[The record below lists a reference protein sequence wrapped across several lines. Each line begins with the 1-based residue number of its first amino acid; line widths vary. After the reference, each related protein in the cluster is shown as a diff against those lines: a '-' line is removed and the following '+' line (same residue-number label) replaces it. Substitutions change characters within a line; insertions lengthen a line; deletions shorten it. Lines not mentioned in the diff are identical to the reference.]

1 MVGQWSEIY
10 LYLFS
15 PNQTLPVNQMPVC
28 SPLGKVA
35 VFRRSGRAQSKL
47 SLSSHVFMDSDIVY
61 MHSFSD
67 FQRENRS
74 GQLLSVIVSVE
85 FK

>member
-10 LYLFS
+10 PYLFS

-35 VFRRSGRAQSKL
+35 IFRRSGRAQSKQ
-47 SLSSHVFMDSDIVY
+47 VFMDSDIVY
-61 MHSFSD
+61 IHSFSD
-67 FQRENRS
+67 CQRENRS
-74 GQLLSVIVSVE
+74 RQLLSVIVSVE